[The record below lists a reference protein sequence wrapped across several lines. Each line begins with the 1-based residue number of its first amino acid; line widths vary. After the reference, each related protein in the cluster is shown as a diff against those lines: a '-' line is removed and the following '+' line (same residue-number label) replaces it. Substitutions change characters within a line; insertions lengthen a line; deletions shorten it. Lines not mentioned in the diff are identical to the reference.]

1 MKRIA
6 IHFARL
12 GPYHLARLES
22 AAEVLGSV
30 GWEVVAFEIA
40 GTDATYE
47 WEKASSHGTGFAR
60 KTVFPDRIFEEIPS
74 GEVRQGISRALAE
87 LQPDAMA
94 IAGWGTVDARACLS
108 WCKQRRIPAFVMS
121 ETRAADGKR
130 IWWKE
135 WLKSL
140 VVRKFDGALCG
151 GESHKRYLVQLG
163 IPPERIAFGYNVV
176 DNEFFAKIRNAKWG
190 IGNGGIL
197 TTEDTESTEGAAGLR
212 LAGQA
217 GASESDSLTSKL
229 ADSPVS
235 ESLTRSASDPDSSP
249 TTRYSSL
256 VTLPKAPYFLASNRF
271 VGRKNLVRL
280 IQAYSQYVAS
290 SKSDMWPLVL
300 LGDGELRGGLE
311 TLAQKLEL
319 IIASADLKL
328 NSYKL
333 KTPSEDGLVFFAG
346 FRQIEELPAF
356 YSAAGAFVHPALEEP
371 WGLVI
376 NEAMASGLP
385 ILSSRNVGATEELVV
400 EGETG
405 FLFDPMNVEEM
416 AAALLRMADMPEA
429 RRREMGSAA
438 QAMLERKAPKRAF
451 GEGLKALLLLK

>member
-1 MKRIA
+1 
-6 IHFARL
+6 
-12 GPYHLARLES
+12 
-22 AAEVLGSV
+22 
-30 GWEVVAFEIA
+30 
-40 GTDATYE
+40 
-47 WEKASSHGTGFAR
+47 
-60 KTVFPDRIFEEIPS
+60 
-74 GEVRQGISRALAE
+74 
-87 LQPDAMA
+87 MA